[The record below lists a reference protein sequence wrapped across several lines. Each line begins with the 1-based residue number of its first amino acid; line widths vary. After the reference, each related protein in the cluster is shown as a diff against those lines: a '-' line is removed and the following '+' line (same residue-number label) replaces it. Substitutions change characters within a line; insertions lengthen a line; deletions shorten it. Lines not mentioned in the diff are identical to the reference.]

1 MTSKSHNKRYIISV
15 DLDDTLLNSK
25 KEITNE
31 SKKYIRRIVQNNHLF
46 LINSGRPYQG
56 LYQYVKELSLY
67 NTPISVSNGAAIVYI
82 KENEEIIQHAYTFP
96 IPKIIFHELFLEV
109 SPFIEACLASSL
121 YTIYTYHEEKIPFWM
136 IHKNHLV
143 EHFEGLLNEVV
154 FEDILNASFQ
164 VYEKDY
170 DHFFKIINQGKYRDL
185 FFYNWGTYDGITTI
199 EVSLKIAN
207 KGHAI
212 QFISQLYGID
222 SKNTIAFG
230 DAENDI
236 AMLKAASEGV
246 AMVNARETVKK
257 SIHIYTTLSNNENG
271 VIDYLLSHHKELFK

>member
-1 MTSKSHNKRYIISV
+1 MIAKSRQKRYLISV
-15 DLDDTLLNSK
+15 DLDDTLLNSQ

-31 SKKYIRRIVQNNHLF
+31 SQEYIKRIIQNNHLF

-56 LYQYVKELSLY
+56 LFEYVKQLSLY

-82 KENEEIIQHAYTFP
+82 KENEETIHHAYTFS
-96 IPKIIFHELFLEV
+96 IPLKTFQELFLEV
-109 SPFIEACLASSL
+109 SPFIEACLANSL
-121 YTIYTYHEEKIPFWM
+121 YTIYTYHEEKIPFWI

-143 EHFEGLLNEVV
+143 KHLEGMLNEVV

-170 DHFFKIINQGKYRDL
+170 GPFFKIISQDKYHDL
-185 FFYNWGTYDGITTI
+185 LFYNWGTYDGITTI

-207 KGHAI
+207 KGHAL
-212 QFISQLYGID
+212 QFISELYGID
-222 SKNTIAFG
+222 KKCTIAFG

-236 AMLKAASEGV
+236 PMLEMASEGV
-246 AMVNARETVKK
+246 AMINARATVKK
-257 SIHIYTTLSNNENG
+257 NAQILTSFSHNENG
-271 VIDYLLSHHKELFK
+271 VINYLLSHHKDLFK

>member
-1 MTSKSHNKRYIISV
+1 MTSKSRSKRYLISV
-15 DLDDTLLNSK
+15 DLDDTLLNSEK
-25 KEITNE
+25 VITNE
-31 SKKYIRRIVQNNHLF
+31 SKEGIKRIIQNNHLF
-46 LINSGRPYQG
+46 LINSGRPFQG
-56 LYQYVKELSLY
+56 LFEYVKQLSLY

-82 KENEEIIQHAYTFP
+82 KENEEVIHHAYTFP
-96 IPKIIFHELFLEV
+96 IPQNIFHELFLEV
-109 SPFIEACLASSL
+109 VPFIEACLASSL

-143 EHFEGLLNEVV
+143 KYFEGMLNKVV

-170 DHFFKIINQGKYRDL
+170 DHFLKIINQDKYHDL
-185 FFYNWGTYDGITTI
+185 FFYNWGTYDGITSI

-212 QFISQLYGID
+212 QFISELYGID
-222 SKNTIAFG
+222 KKNTIAFG

-236 AMLKAASEGV
+236 PMLEVASEGV
-246 AMVNARETVKK
+246 AMINAREKVKK
-257 SIHIYTTLSNNENG
+257 SAHIYTTLSHNENG